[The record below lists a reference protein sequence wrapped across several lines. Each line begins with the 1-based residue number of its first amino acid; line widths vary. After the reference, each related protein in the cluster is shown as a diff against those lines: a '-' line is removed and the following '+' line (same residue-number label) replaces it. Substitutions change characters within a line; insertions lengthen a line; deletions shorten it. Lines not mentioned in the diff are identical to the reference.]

1 MKKIIEKNINQKLI
15 GNSGSKLFIY
25 FNKNYRIRK
34 LSINK
39 ETSNRL
45 ENQFKKMVNFEKNNK
60 YKSINIPKIFE
71 YGFYK
76 SNFYYDM
83 QYINGENFSEFILRS
98 DHKQINFLLK
108 KILSFIK
115 KCKIYSSK
123 KYYDSNIVLNKINE
137 LEKKKIIK
145 GNFNKKLF
153 KKLKTFNWNRIPI
166 SQSHGDLS
174 LENVLI
180 KNDKIYFVDL
190 SKNFVDSYYLDV
202 SKFLFDLLS
211 SWSFRNLYKN
221 ENNIKVISLKQNY
234 IKFLFKYFHQ
244 YELNLIKMLT
254 FLDFLRVLNYCKNT
268 NHSKLLNFKLKKFY
282 DNFNNPMLW

>member
-45 ENQFKKMVNFEKNNK
+45 ENQFKKMVNFKKNNK

-137 LEKKKIIK
+137 LEKKKNYK
-145 GNFNKKLF
+145 
-153 KKLKTFNWNRIPI
+153 R
-166 SQSHGDLS
+166 
-174 LENVLI
+174 
-180 KNDKIYFVDL
+180 
-190 SKNFVDSYYLDV
+190 
-202 SKFLFDLLS
+202 KF
-211 SWSFRNLYKN
+211 
-221 ENNIKVISLKQNY
+221 
-234 IKFLFKYFHQ
+234 
-244 YELNLIKMLT
+244 
-254 FLDFLRVLNYCKNT
+254 
-268 NHSKLLNFKLKKFY
+268 
-282 DNFNNPMLW
+282 